1 MALNIPWNLFNRL
14 FNGEITE
21 SESGELRSWRDLSEL
36 NRNIYDEITEDE
48 NLKKIVLSR
57 RWEDSAGEWEKLL
70 TRLKPAERKITIT
83 FRKFYLIAGSAAA
96 VFILLIAG
104 SLFLYSS
111 ANKHKP
117 EVAEGYTTIISPRG
131 QRTKVILPDQTNV
144 WLNSESTLRYPA
156 TYNQKDREV
165 HLEGE
170 GFFEVSRDKQ
180 KPFFVQT
187 EELKIKVYGTSFN
200 LKAFPGEKN
209 IEATL
214 IEGKMS
220 VTPFDSSGVAGK
232 EIFLKPKEK
241 LIYQKN
247 AEGLRITKDLLSVAD
262 TNKTNTSKI
271 LPAKKKTEVKIVLE
285 KDVNTSKDMLWKEG
299 KLIFNNETFGEL
311 SVRLERWYDVKIH
324 FQDEEIKKYKFTG
337 EFSKETADQ
346 AMEAL
351 KISSR
356 HSYEYKMIFRD
367 IYLRRSSNR
376 NIFSN

>member
-1 MALNIPWNLFNRL
+1 
-14 FNGEITE
+14 
-21 SESGELRSWRDLSEL
+21 
-36 NRNIYDEITEDE
+36 
-48 NLKKIVLSR
+48 
-57 RWEDSAGEWEKLL
+57 
-70 TRLKPAERKITIT
+70 
-83 FRKFYLIAGSAAA
+83 
-96 VFILLIAG
+96 
-104 SLFLYSS
+104 
-111 ANKHKP
+111 
-117 EVAEGYTTIISPRG
+117 VAEGYTTIISPRG

-156 TYNQKDREV
+156 TYNRKDREV

-170 GFFEVSRDKQ
+170 GFFEVSKDKQ

-187 EELKIKVYGTSFN
+187 EELRIKVYGTSFN

-220 VTPFDSSGVAGK
+220 VTPFDSSGAAGK

-262 TNKTNTSKI
+262 TNKINTRKI
-271 LPAKKKTEVKIVLE
+271 LPAKKKTGVKIVLE